1 MALEDLDERIAD
13 LQKLRRERLL
23 QEWEQLWKRTPPKYI
38 SRVLLI
44 RSIAYKLQ
52 EQIHGGLSPT
62 CQKALKALIKS
73 AQKPKNQQVK
83 PNRNVRSGTRLIRE
97 WKGEL
102 HEVIVDADKYIHKG
116 KTYKS
121 LSQIARDIT
130 GSRWNGPAFFGLR
143 PSKKA

>member
-1 MALEDLDERIAD
+1 MTSEDLDERIAE
-13 LQKLRRERLL
+13 LQTLRRGKLL
-23 QEWEQLWKRTPPKYI
+23 QEWERLWKRTPPKYI

-52 EQIHGGLSPT
+52 EQIYGGLSPT
-62 CQKALKALIKS
+62 CQKALNTLIKS
-73 AQKPKNQQVK
+73 AHKPKSRPIQSRGNI
-83 PNRNVRSGTRLIRE
+83 RSGTRLIRE

-102 HEVIVDADKYIHKG
+102 HEVIVSTDGYIHKG

-121 LSQIARDIT
+121 LSQIAREIT

-143 PSKKA
+143 PAKKS